1 MMKIKYHLAF
11 IAVLLTVF
19 VACKKSKKETTTDPT
34 NTTNP
39 TNPTS
44 SRADLTRDSVFL
56 YAKEIYLWNT
66 ALPSYETFNPRKY
79 TGSST
84 DLGNYQTELFDITK
98 YSIPYE
104 YKAGATSSKFS
115 FIADKT
121 TQNPSAQGRVAS
133 VDTEGNGND
142 IGVRVGYYG
151 SQSNFTLYVTAVYQ
165 NSPAEKAGFVRG
177 DKITKINGASYG
189 SNFDGQINAILTA
202 LSGSSVTL
210 EGIKGGSGAAFSTT
224 LTKSVFKSSPIY
236 NTRVFTAGSK
246 KIGYLAYAR
255 FSISSNS
262 EAALNTAFS
271 TFSANGVT
279 DLIIDLRYNGGGY
292 VNTAEHLINLIAP
305 SSANGK
311 VMFTEHF
318 NATMQSGNAKIL
330 TNQPLL
336 DASGKIQYQ
345 NGRIVTYND
354 ADYTVAENTYYVT
367 KAGSLNS
374 IQNVVFIVSPN
385 TASASELTI
394 NSLKP
399 YMNVKLVGQ
408 TSYGKPVGFFPVTI
422 ENKYE
427 VYFSMFESKNSLGAG
442 GYYDGLTPDVSD
454 YEVPSGTMMYDFGNP
469 NDNYIGKALNILAPG
484 VQVSST
490 SVNSTM
496 TSAQKQSLI
505 LLTKDVIDD
514 KIDGKE
520 FNGMIEN
527 RIKPK
532 K

>member
-1 MMKIKYHLAF
+1 MMKIKYNLAF
-11 IAVLLTVF
+11 LAVLLTVF
-19 VACKKSKKETTTDPT
+19 VACKKSKKET
-34 NTTNP
+34 
-39 TNPTS
+39 

-66 ALPSYETFNPRKY
+66 ALPSYEIFNPRKY
-79 TGSST
+79 TSNST
-84 DLGNYQTELFDITK
+84 DLANYQAELFDITK

-104 YKAGATSSKFS
+104 YKAGATGPKFS
-115 FIADKT
+115 SIVDKT

-142 IGVRVGYYG
+142 IGVRVGFYG
-151 SQSNFTLYVTAVYQ
+151 VENNFTLYVNAVYQ

-177 DKITKINGASYG
+177 DKITKINGIAYG
-189 SNFDGQINAILTA
+189 TNYNGQINAISAA
-202 LSGSSVTL
+202 LKGASVTL
-210 EGIKGGSGAAFSTT
+210 EGIRNSGAAFNLT
-224 LTKSVFKSSPIY
+224 LAKTVFKSSPIY
-236 NTRVFTAGSK
+236 NTRVFNAGSK

-255 FSISSNS
+255 FSISDNS
-262 EAALNTAFS
+262 EAALNSVFS
-271 TFSANGVT
+271 SFSASGVT

-292 VNTAEHLINLIAP
+292 VNTAEHLINLIVP

-318 NATMQSGNAKIL
+318 NATMRAGNAKIL
-330 TNQPLL
+330 ANQPLL
-336 DASGKIQYQ
+336 DASGKLQYQ

-354 ADYTVAENTYYVT
+354 ADYTVAENTYYVNKT
-367 KAGSLNS
+367 GPLNS
-374 IQNVVFIVSPN
+374 IQNVVFIVGPN

-408 TSYGKPVGFFPVTI
+408 TTYGKPVGFFPVTI

-427 VYFSMFESKNSLGAG
+427 VYFSMFESKNSLGVG

-454 YEVPSGTMMYDFGNP
+454 YEVPSGKMMYDFGDP

-484 VQVSST
+484 VQLSST
-490 SVNSTM
+490 SLNSTM
-496 TSAQKQSLI
+496 TAAQKQSLI

-532 K
+532 R

>member
-1 MMKIKYHLAF
+1 MMKFKYNLAF
-11 IAVLLTVF
+11 LAVLLTVF
-19 VACKKSKKETTTDPT
+19 VACKKSKKETI
-34 NTTNP
+34 N
-39 TNPTS
+39 

-79 TGSST
+79 TSNST
-84 DLGNYQTELFDITK
+84 DLENYQAELFDITK

-104 YKAGATSSKFS
+104 YKTGATSPKFS
-115 FIADKT
+115 SIVDKT

-177 DKITKINGASYG
+177 DRITKINGTSYG
-189 SNFDGQINAILTA
+189 SNFDGQINAIITA
-202 LSGSSVTL
+202 LSGNSVTL
-210 EGIKGGSGAAFSTT
+210 EGVRGSSGTAFNSTLAKT
-224 LTKSVFKSSPIY
+224 VFKSSPIY

-255 FSISSNS
+255 FSISDNS
-262 EAALNTAFS
+262 IAALNSVFNNFS
-271 TFSANGVT
+271 TNGVT

-292 VNTAEHLINLIAP
+292 VNTAEHLINLIVP
-305 SSANGK
+305 SSANGEI
-311 VMFTEHF
+311 MFSEHF
-318 NATMQSGNAKIL
+318 NSTMQAGNAKIL
-330 TNQPLL
+330 ANQPLL
-336 DASGKIQYQ
+336 DASGKLQYQ
-345 NGRIVTYND
+345 NGKIVTYND
-354 ADYTVAENTYYVT
+354 ADYTVEGNTYFVSKT
-367 KAGSLNS
+367 GSLNN
-374 IQNVVFIVSPN
+374 IRNVVFIVGPS
-385 TASASELTI
+385 TASASELVI

-399 YMNVKLVGQ
+399 HMNVKLVGQ
-408 TSYGKPVGFFPVTI
+408 TTYGKPVGFFPVTI

-427 VYFSMFESKNSLGAG
+427 VYFSMFESKNALNAG
-442 GYYDGLTPDVSD
+442 RYYDGLAPDVSD
-454 YEVPSGTMMYDFGNP
+454 FEVPSGTMMYDFGNP
-469 NDNYIGKALNILAPG
+469 NDNYIAKALNILAPG

-496 TSAQKQSLI
+496 TAAQKQSLI

-514 KIDGKE
+514 KIDGRE

-532 K
+532 R